1 MIKTS
6 FTISGG
12 SIWDLENEQYHV
24 MLAKGRVNETG
35 DIQKHDSDKIVSSAA
50 QGLGEVGALKS
61 KSRMFIFLHGAF
73 MIGAWICSA
82 SLGIIMAR

>member
-1 MIKTS
+1 
-6 FTISGG
+6 
-12 SIWDLENEQYHV
+12 

-35 DIQKHDSDKIVSSAA
+35 DIQKHDSDKIVSSTAR
-50 QGLGEVGALKS
+50 GLGEVGPLKS
-61 KSRMFIFLHGAF
+61 KSRLFIFLHGAF